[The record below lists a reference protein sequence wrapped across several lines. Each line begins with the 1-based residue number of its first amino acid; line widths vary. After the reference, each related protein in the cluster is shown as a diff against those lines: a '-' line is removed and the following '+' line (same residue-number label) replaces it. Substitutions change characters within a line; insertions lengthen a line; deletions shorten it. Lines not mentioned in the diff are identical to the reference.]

1 MIRTKIKGNMAGRED
16 VIVPNFDDMP
26 PLPVCSKLP
35 SAIRS
40 AMKNAIIKLP
50 SASLSWAVGDC
61 VSTMPSASVSPSRQ
75 QLGNAAGDN
84 HNEIVLPRTESP
96 SEVNVDFNQGESFR
110 VPRPFIR
117 SVSNGSGSESQAMMN
132 PCIPAM
138 HYHSPQLVGSGST
151 QPLTMHETNAQG
163 LHHHPYMLD
172 DNLHHDFFSNL
183 RNEDFEPLPFALA
196 EDNAP
201 HDDFASFI
209 EGAIHQVGEQEPL
222 QAALGIDISKIDFQG
237 MEVLM

>member
-1 MIRTKIKGNMAGRED
+1 MAGRED
-16 VIVPNFDDMP
+16 VIVPNFDDMS

-35 SAIRS
+35 SAICS
-40 AMKNAIIKLP
+40 AMKNAISNLP

-61 VSTMPSASVSPSRQ
+61 VSTMPMPSKQQ
-75 QLGNAAGDN
+75 QLDNVAASGN
-84 HNEIVLPRTESP
+84 HNEMVLPRTES
-96 SEVNVDFNQGESFR
+96 SREDNVDFNQGESFR
-110 VPRPFIR
+110 VPPPFIC

-138 HYHSPQLVGSGST
+138 HYHSPQLVGSIGCT

-163 LHHHPYMLD
+163 LHHHPHMPHG
-172 DNLHHDFFSNL
+172 NLHHDFFSSL

-196 EDNAP
+196 DKAP
-201 HDDFASFI
+201 CDDFASFI

-222 QAALGIDISKIDFQG
+222 QATLGIDISKIDFQG
-237 MEVLM
+237 LEVLM

>member
-1 MIRTKIKGNMAGRED
+1 MAGREG

-35 SAIRS
+35 STIRS
-40 AMKNAIIKLP
+40 AMKNAIEELP

-61 VSTMPSASVSPSRQ
+61 VSTMPVPSQEQQ
-75 QLGNAAGDN
+75 QLGNVASGN
-84 HNEIVLPRTESP
+84 HNEMALPRTESHC
-96 SEVNVDFNQGESFR
+96 EVNVDLNQGETSFW
-110 VPRPFIR
+110 VPPPFIR

-138 HYHSPQLVGSGST
+138 AMHYHSPQLVGSIGST

-163 LHHHPYMLD
+163 FHHHPHMLD
-172 DNLHHDFFSNL
+172 GNFHHDFFSSL
-183 RNEDFEPLPFALA
+183 RNEDFEPLPVTFA

-222 QAALGIDISKIDFQG
+222 QAALGIEVSKIDFQG
-237 MEVLM
+237 LEVLM